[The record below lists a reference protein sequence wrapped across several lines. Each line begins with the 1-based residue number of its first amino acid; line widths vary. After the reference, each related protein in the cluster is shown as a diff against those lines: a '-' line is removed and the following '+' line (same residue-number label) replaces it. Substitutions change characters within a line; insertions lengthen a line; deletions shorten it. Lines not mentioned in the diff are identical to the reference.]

1 MTTDQWTISGILSW
15 TQGHFEKWRPETPR
29 LDAELLLAFVL
40 GCSRLD
46 LYLKA
51 DQPLNQKERKAYRE
65 LVQQRADGCPIAYLI
80 GEKEFWSLNFLVDKN
95 VLTPRPETE
104 IMIETALNCPSPFK
118 ILDLGTGS
126 GVLAIVMAK
135 KVPDCEVVA
144 LEIDPKALSIAKEN
158 AKVHGVDDRVEFIYG
173 DLKKVD
179 WRGKYSMILSNPPY
193 IPSVDIQ
200 KIMPEV
206 KNYEPLK
213 ALDGGLDGLDFYRDI
228 IPKASDQLEKN
239 GYLILEIGHSQ
250 AGEVTG
256 IFENSSSYNN
266 IQVIPDYSGYDRVI
280 KAQRKSVDG

>member
-1 MTTDQWTISGILSW
+1 
-15 TQGHFEKWRPETPR
+15 
-29 LDAELLLAFVL
+29 
-40 GCSRLD
+40 
-46 LYLKA
+46 
-51 DQPLNQKERKAYRE
+51 
-65 LVQQRADGCPIAYLI
+65 
-80 GEKEFWSLNFLVDKN
+80 
-95 VLTPRPETE
+95 
-104 IMIETALNCPSPFK
+104 
-118 ILDLGTGS
+118 
-126 GVLAIVMAK
+126 MAK

-266 IQVIPDYSGYDRVI
+266 IQVIQDYSGYDRVI

>member
-1 MTTDQWTISGILSW
+1 MVSNVKSFLNWSQSQLPNVLS
-15 TQGHFEKWRPETPR
+15 PR
-29 LDAELLLAFVL
+29 LDSEVLLAHTLNLSRTQLRAQFDRVL
-40 GCSRLD
+40 SD
-46 LYLKA
+46 SEKTIA
-51 DQPLNQKERKAYRE
+51 KKNVERRRKRE
-65 LVQQRADGCPIAYLI
+65 PVSQIVGFQ
-80 GEKEFWSLNFLVDKN
+80 EFWSINFVVDTN

-104 IMIETALNCPSPFK
+104 ILIETTLNCPSPFK

-126 GVLAIVMAK
+126 GVLAIIMAK
-135 KVPDCEVVA
+135 EVPSCKVVA

-158 AKVHGVDDRVEFIYG
+158 AKVHGVDDRVEFICG

-179 WRGKYSMILSNPPY
+179 WRGNYSMILSNPPY

-206 KNYEPLK
+206 QNYEPRK

-228 IPKASDQLEKN
+228 IPKASDRLEEN
-239 GYLILEIGHSQ
+239 GFLILEIGHSQ
-250 AGEVTG
+250 AGEVIG

-266 IQVIPDYSGYDRVI
+266 IQVIQDYSGYDRVI